1 MGKEKHMVY
10 LGLGSNI
17 QPETYLPRAIDCLK
31 KMLKVVQV
39 SSIWQTRA
47 VGSEGPDFLNA
58 VIGISTELKPE
69 ELKEQVAQKIEDEL
83 GRVRTEDKYAP
94 RTIDI
99 DLLVYDTQIIDEEIW
114 EYAHL
119 AVPLAELLPE
129 LMDSNTRQSLGA
141 TAKKFRH
148 NVEIKPRPDIRPH

>member
-148 NVEIKPRPDIRPH
+148 NVEIKPRPDIQPQ